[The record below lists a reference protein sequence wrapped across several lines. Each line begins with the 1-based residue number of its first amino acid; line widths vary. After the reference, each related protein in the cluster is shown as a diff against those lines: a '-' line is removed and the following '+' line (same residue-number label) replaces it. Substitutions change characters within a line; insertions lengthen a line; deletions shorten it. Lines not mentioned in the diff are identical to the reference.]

1 MYSVTP
7 WLGRIGF
14 EDNPTT
20 AIVLNFF
27 RISRIVSAPG
37 CVKESAPSGTK
48 ILIALRVHPCLR
60 ASRSPAPWPTNIFHF
75 LPPSPPK
82 SLSLRR
88 IPPTPAPA
96 RSRPFATGHRS
107 ALCTPPPPPP
117 PP

>member
-75 LPPSPPK
+75 LPTSPPK
-82 SLSLRR
+82 SLSLRG
-88 IPPTPAPA
+88 IPSTPPA
-96 RSRPFATGHRS
+96 SRSRPYPPRHPS
-107 ALCTPPPPPP
+107 ALSHPD
-117 PP
+117 